1 MFLCGKN
8 SKTALPLQQLENIF
22 TFKKFFNPMK
32 SFLIALAFLT
42 TTFSQAQDFA
52 RHVNPFI
59 GTGGHGHTFPGATVP
74 YGMVQLSPDTRIDG
88 SWDGCS
94 GYHYSDNVIYGFSH
108 THLNGTG
115 VSDYGDI
122 MLMPTMGKHAINS
135 KDYSSTFSH
144 ANEQA
149 SAGFYSVKLD
159 KHNIDVRL
167 TTSTRVGFHE
177 YTFNK
182 DGQANIILDLNHR
195 DKLLEGEIR
204 FVDSKTIEVLR
215 RSEAWARNQYV
226 YARIEFNTP
235 LLINSKKGKN
245 KPENLLTGEEVAISL
260 SKQVKKG
267 EKILLKVSLSP
278 TSYEGA
284 KLNSS
289 EIKHWDF
296 DKTHKEAIA
305 LWNKELSKIE
315 VTSNDKDKLAIFYT
329 ALYHTMMQPNIAQD
343 LDGKYRGRDNQ
354 IHVAEGFDYYTV
366 FSLWDTFR
374 AAHPLYTLID
384 KKRTSDYINT
394 FIKQYEQGGR
404 LPVWELASNE
414 TDCMIGYHSVSVIA
428 DAMAKGITGFD
439 YEKAFEASKASA
451 MRDVLGLEAYKKNGF
466 ISMDDEHESV
476 SKTLEY
482 AYDDWCIAQMAK
494 LLKKQEDYQYFMMR
508 SQNWKNLFDWEKG
521 FMRPKKNGGW
531 DKPFDPREVNNNF
544 TEGNSWQYSFFV
556 PQDISGLI
564 HAHGGKEKFE
574 AKLDALFNA
583 ESKTTG
589 REQVDVTGLI
599 GQYAHGNEPSH
610 HMAYLYN
617 YVGKPEKTAAKV
629 HYILNE
635 FYKNTPDG
643 LIGNEDCGQMSAWYV
658 LSSMG
663 IYQVTP
669 GQEYFNTVE
678 PIFKNSKILLNANK
692 KVIIPKFEKSDY
704 FIDSELK
711 STIKAL
717 KHYVFG
723 NEYSIVPVI
732 QAESKSFE
740 SNQKIVLKSSG
751 KVYYSFND
759 DLNFKEYKSPIL
771 INQSTKIN
779 AYTEYYSYS
788 EFRTDSIALRSNT
801 ISATFFKK
809 PNNYTINIKSKYN
822 PQYHAG
828 GPQGLLDGILGTEN
842 WRKGDWQG
850 YQSQD
855 FEAVVDLQ
863 EVKSITEI
871 SARFLQDQ
879 RSWILM
885 PTKVEYY
892 ISDDNVN
899 FTYFGSINNT
909 LDPKIEENIILN
921 FTANETNN
929 KKARYVKVIA
939 KNFGKLPEWH
949 QGFGGDAFIFVDEIT
964 IK

>member
-1 MFLCGKN
+1 MKKAILFIL
-8 SKTALPLQQLENIF
+8 LPTLLF
-22 TFKKFFNPMK
+22 
-32 SFLIALAFLT
+32 
-42 TTFSQAQDFA
+42 AQDFA
-52 RHVNPFI
+52 KHVNPFI

-74 YGMVQLSPDTRIDG
+74 FGMVQLSPDTRIDG

-94 GYHYSDNVIYGFSH
+94 GYHYDDSTIYGFSH

-122 MLMPTMGKHAINS
+122 MLMPTMGEPSFDNKVYA
-135 KDYSSTFSH
+135 STFSH
-144 ANEQA
+144 ANEKA
-149 SAGFYSVKLD
+149 SAGFYAVKLD

-177 YTFNK
+177 YTFNSA
-182 DGQANIILDLNHR
+182 GNANIILDLNHR
-195 DKLLEGEIR
+195 DKLLYGEVRIINPT
-204 FVDSKTIEVLR
+204 TIEILR
-215 RSEAWARNQYV
+215 RSEAWARDQYV
-226 YARIEFNTP
+226 YARMEFNVP
-235 LLINSKKGKN
+235 LKVNLVKEENKENTKLDAIYKGT
-245 KPENLLTGEEVAISL
+245 ELALSF

-267 EKILLKVSLSP
+267 EKILVRVALSP

-289 EIKHWDF
+289 EINHWDF
-296 DKTHKEAIA
+296 DKVKKEAEA

-315 VTSNDKDKLAIFYT
+315 VISDDKDKLAIFYT

-494 LLKKQEDYQYFMMR
+494 LLKKQEDYQYYMMR
-508 SQNWKNLFDWEKG
+508 SQNWKNIFDWETG

-556 PQDISGLI
+556 PQDISGMI
-564 HAHGGKEKFE
+564 ETYGGTEKFE
-574 AKLDALFNA
+574 AKLDEMFNA

-617 YVGKPEKTAAKV
+617 YVGKPEKTKEKV

-658 LSSMG
+658 LSAMG
-663 IYQVTP
+663 IYAVTP
-669 GQEYFNTVE
+669 GQPIWDINE
-678 PIFKNSKILLNANK
+678 PFLDAKVSIDGNKPNYLHLPNARGILPQFGMEKIDNPPFK
-692 KVIIPKFEKSDY
+692 
-704 FIDSELK
+704 
-711 STIKAL
+711 
-717 KHYVFG
+717 
-723 NEYSIVPVI
+723 SISPVPVI
-732 QAESKSFE
+732 QAESKAFKDKLLISISDKYENEKYFKYLIFYKIEGQKEFILYLTPFE
-740 SNQKIVLKSSG
+740 IDKT
-751 KVYYSFND
+751 
-759 DLNFKEYKSPIL
+759 
-771 INQSTKIN
+771 TKIY
-779 AYTEYYSYS
+779 AYKYDMGMRMTIS
-788 EFRTDSIALRSNT
+788 DT

-809 PNNYTINIKSKYN
+809 PKNYSINIKSKYN

-828 GPQGLLDGILGTEN
+828 GPEGLLDGILGTEN

-855 FEAVVDLQ
+855 FDAVVDLQ
-863 EVKSITEI
+863 EVKNITEI

-879 RSWILM
+879 RSWIVM

-892 ISDDNVN
+892 ISEDNVN
-899 FTYFGSINNT
+899 FTYFGSVNNT
-909 LDPKIEENIILN
+909 LDPKIEENTILN
-921 FTANETNN
+921 FSSIETKS

-949 QGFGGDAFIFVDEIT
+949 QGFGGDAFIFVDEI
-964 IK
+964 IVK

>member
-1 MFLCGKN
+1 
-8 SKTALPLQQLENIF
+8 
-22 TFKKFFNPMK
+22 MK
-32 SFLIALAFLT
+32 PFLIALALLT
-42 TTFSQAQDFA
+42 ATISQAQDFA
-52 RHVNPFI
+52 KHVNPFI

-88 SWDGCS
+88 SWDGCG
-94 GYHYSDNVIYGFSH
+94 GYHYSDTVIYGFSH

-122 MLMPTMGKHAINS
+122 MLMPTMGEPSFDNKI
-135 KDYSSTFSH
+135 YSSTFSH
-144 ANEQA
+144 ANEKA

-182 DGQANIILDLNHR
+182 AGQANIILDLRHR
-195 DKLLEGEIR
+195 DKLLEGRVKIIN
-204 FVDSKTIEVLR
+204 DKTVEVLR
-215 RSEAWARNQYV
+215 RSEAWARDQYV
-226 YARIEFNTP
+226 YARIEFNVP
-235 LLINSKKGKN
+235 MMNSKGIKN
-245 KPENLLTGEEVAISL
+245 SNDLDIQTLALSF

-267 EKILLKVSLSP
+267 EKILVKVSLSP

-296 DKTHKEAIA
+296 DKVHKAAIA

-315 VTSNDKDKLAIFYT
+315 VTSDDKDKLAIFYT

-343 LDGKYRGRDNQ
+343 LDGKYRGRDNK

-374 AAHPLYTLID
+374 GAHPLYTLID
-384 KKRTSDYINT
+384 KKRTADYINT

-428 DAMAKGITGFD
+428 DAMVKGIKGFD

-451 MRDVLGLEAYKKNGF
+451 MRDVLGLDAYKKNGF
-466 ISMDDEHESV
+466 ISIDDEHESV

-482 AYDDWCIAQMAK
+482 AYDDWCIAQMAQI
-494 LLKKQEDYQYFMMR
+494 LNKQEDYQYFMKR
-508 SQNWKNLFDWEKG
+508 SQNWKNIFDWETG

-556 PQDISGLI
+556 PQDINGMI
-564 HAHGGKEKFE
+564 KAYGGPEKFE
-574 AKLDALFNA
+574 AKLDEMFNS

-617 YVGKPEKTAAKV
+617 YVGKPEKTNAKV
-629 HYILNE
+629 KYILDN
-635 FYKNTPDG
+635 FYTNTPDG

-663 IYQVTP
+663 IYNVTP
-669 GQEYFNTVE
+669 GNRNFNWTLIE
-678 PIFKNSKILLNANK
+678 PFFDEIKVKLENGTDEVISKERKFVDNSNFGFNENYLRFPIINYND
-692 KVIIPKFEKSDY
+692 VIP
-704 FIDSELK
+704 
-711 STIKAL
+711 
-717 KHYVFG
+717 
-723 NEYSIVPVI
+723 VPVI
-732 QAESKSFE
+732 QATSKSFKDKL
-740 SNQKIVLKSSG
+740 KIELKSQNS
-751 KVYYSFND
+751 KDVIYFMISDKND
-759 DLNFKEYKSPIL
+759 HLTKKLFVPYIKPFEIS
-771 INQSTKIN
+771 QTSTVE
-779 AYTEYYSYS
+779 AYVKTNEGQ
-788 EFRTDSIALRSNT
+788 SNT

-809 PNNYTINIKSKYN
+809 PNNYSINIKSVYN

-828 GPQGLLDGILGTEN
+828 GPEGLLDGILGTEN

-855 FEAVVDLQ
+855 FEAVVDLK
-863 EVKSITEI
+863 EVKNINEI

-885 PTKVEYY
+885 PTKVDYY
-892 ISDDNVN
+892 ISEDNVN
-899 FTYFGSINNT
+899 FTFFGTVANM
-909 LDPKIEENIILN
+909 LDPKVEENTILS
-921 FTANETNN
+921 FTSNEIKG

-939 KNFGKLPEWH
+939 KNFGKLPDWH
-949 QGFGGDAFIFVDEIT
+949 QGFGGDAFIFVDEIE

>member
-1 MFLCGKN
+1 
-8 SKTALPLQQLENIF
+8 
-22 TFKKFFNPMK
+22 MK

-52 RHVNPFI
+52 KHVNPFI

-88 SWDGCS
+88 SWDGCG
-94 GYHYSDNVIYGFSH
+94 GYHYSDSTIYGFSH

-122 MLMPTMGKHAINS
+122 MLMPTMGEPSFDNKI
-135 KDYSSTFSH
+135 YSSTFSH
-144 ANEQA
+144 ANEKA

-182 DGQANIILDLNHR
+182 AGQANIILDLNHR
-195 DKLLEGEIR
+195 DKLLEGTVRIIDDR
-204 FVDSKTIEVLR
+204 TIEVLR
-215 RSEAWARNQYV
+215 RSEAWARDQYV
-226 YARIEFNTP
+226 YARIEFDTP
-235 LLINSKKGKN
+235 LLINLKRGKN
-245 KPENLLTGEEVAISL
+245 KPENLLTGEDVAISF

-267 EKILLKVSLSP
+267 EKILVKVALSL

-284 KLNSS
+284 TLNSS
-289 EIKHWDF
+289 EIDHWDF
-296 DKTHKEAIA
+296 DKVHQAAVT

-315 VTSNDKDKLAIFYT
+315 VTSDDTDKLAIFYT

-343 LDGKYRGRDNQ
+343 LDGKYRGRDNK

-374 AAHPLYTLID
+374 GAHPLYTLID

-428 DAMAKGITGFD
+428 DAMVKGITGFD

-451 MRDVLGLEAYKKNGF
+451 MRDVLGLDAYKKNGF

-482 AYDDWCIAQMAK
+482 AYDDWCIAQMAQ
-494 LLKKQEDYQYFMMR
+494 LLNKKEDYQYFMQR
-508 SQNWKNLFDWEKG
+508 SQNWKNIFDWETG

-556 PQDISGLI
+556 PQDIEGLI
-564 HAHGGKEKFE
+564 QAHGGKDKFE

-610 HMAYLYN
+610 HMVYLYN
-617 YVGKPEKTAAKV
+617 YIGKPEKTAAKV

-658 LSSMG
+658 LSAMG
-663 IYQVTP
+663 IYAVTP
-669 GQEYFNTVE
+669 GMEKWESNVPLFDSITLKDANGKNLVNYKKEIVNGVSNR
-678 PIFKNSKILLNANK
+678 IFLLGEKLKEQMTDSRSSMGSQFAKPDESIKVNS
-692 KVIIPKFEKSDY
+692 IIP
-704 FIDSELK
+704 
-711 STIKAL
+711 
-717 KHYVFG
+717 
-723 NEYSIVPVI
+723 VPVI
-732 QAESKSFE
+732 QAESKAFKD
-740 SNQKIVLKSSG
+740 NLKIEIINLDKD
-751 KVYYSFND
+751 KY
-759 DLNFKEYKSPIL
+759 EL
-771 INQSTKIN
+771 IYNIENPNNKN
-779 AYTEYYSYS
+779 LLGLRRYTEPFYITESCKVNAFNIIRKSNNYSN
-788 EFRTDSIALRSNT
+788 A

-809 PNNYTINIKSKYN
+809 PNNYSINIKSKYN

-828 GPQGLLDGILGTEN
+828 GPEGLLDGILGTEN

-863 EVKSITEI
+863 EAKEITEI

-885 PTKVEYY
+885 PTKVDYY
-892 ISDDNVN
+892 VSEDNVN
-899 FTYFGSINNT
+899 FTYFGSVTNT
-909 LDPKIEENIILN
+909 LDPKIEENQIQN
-921 FTANETNN
+921 FTFSETKG
-929 KKARYVKVIA
+929 KKARYVRVIA
-939 KNFGKLPEWH
+939 KNFGELPEWH
-949 QGFGGDAFIFVDEIT
+949 QGAGGDAFIFVDEIT

>member
-1 MFLCGKN
+1 
-8 SKTALPLQQLENIF
+8 
-22 TFKKFFNPMK
+22 MK

-52 RHVNPFI
+52 KHVNPFI

-88 SWDGCS
+88 SWDGCG
-94 GYHYSDNVIYGFSH
+94 GYHYDDSTIYGFSH

-122 MLMPTMGKHAINS
+122 MLMPTMGKPSFDNKI
-135 KDYSSTFSH
+135 YSSTFSH
-144 ANEQA
+144 ASEKA

-182 DGQANIILDLNHR
+182 NGQANIILDLNHR
-195 DKLLEGEIR
+195 DKLLEGRIR
-204 FVDSKTIEVLR
+204 LIDDKTIEVLR

-226 YARIEFNTP
+226 YARIEFDTP
-235 LLINSKKGKN
+235 LLINLKRGKN
-245 KPENLLTGEEVAISL
+245 KPENLLTGEDVAISF

-267 EKILLKVSLSP
+267 EKILVKVSLSP

-296 DKTHKEAIA
+296 DKAYKAAIS

-315 VTSNDKDKLAIFYT
+315 VNSNDEDKLAIFYT

-343 LDGKYRGRDNQ
+343 LDGKYRGRDNK

-428 DAMAKGITGFD
+428 DAMAKGIKGFD

-482 AYDDWCIAQMAK
+482 AYDDWCIAQMAQI
-494 LLKKQEDYQYFMMR
+494 LNKQEDYEYFMKR
-508 SQNWKNLFDWEKG
+508 SQNWKNIFDWETG
-521 FMRPKKNGGW
+521 FMRPKKYGGW

-556 PQDISGLI
+556 PQDIYGLI
-564 HAHGGKEKFE
+564 DKFGFWE
-574 AKLDALFNA
+574 YGQKAFEDKIDQLFNA

-629 HYILNE
+629 HFILNE

-658 LSSMG
+658 LSSIG
-663 IYQVTP
+663 LYQVTP

-678 PIFKNSKILLNANK
+678 PIFKNSKILLNKNK
-692 KVIIPKFEKSDY
+692 QVTIPKFEKSDY

-828 GPQGLLDGILGTEN
+828 GPEGLLDGILGTEN

-855 FEAVVDLQ
+855 FEAIVDLQ
-863 EVKSITEI
+863 EVKKITEI

-885 PTKVEYY
+885 PTKVAYY
-892 ISDDNVN
+892 ISEDNVN
-899 FTYFGSINNT
+899 FTYFGSVNNT
-909 LDPKIEENIILN
+909 LDPKLEENTILN
-921 FTANETNN
+921 FTSNETKG
-929 KKARYVKVIA
+929 KKARYVKIIA

-949 QGFGGDAFIFVDEIT
+949 QGFGGDAFIFIDEIM

>member
-1 MFLCGKN
+1 MKKAILFIL
-8 SKTALPLQQLENIF
+8 LPTLLF
-22 TFKKFFNPMK
+22 
-32 SFLIALAFLT
+32 
-42 TTFSQAQDFA
+42 AQDFA
-52 RHVNPFI
+52 KHVNPFI

-88 SWDGCS
+88 SWDGCG

-122 MLMPTMGKHAINS
+122 MLMPTMGEPSFDNKI
-135 KDYSSTFSH
+135 YSSAFSH
-144 ANEQA
+144 TNEKA
-149 SAGFYSVKLD
+149 SAGFYAVKLD

-182 DGQANIILDLNHR
+182 AGQANIILDLNHR
-195 DKLLEGEIR
+195 DKLLFGEVRI
-204 FVDSKTIEVLR
+204 VNPTTIEILR
-215 RSEAWARNQYV
+215 RSEAWARDQYV
-226 YARIEFNTP
+226 YARIEFNVP
-235 LLINSKKGKN
+235 LKVNLVKG
-245 KPENLLTGEEVAISL
+245 ENTKLEGLYKGTELALSF

-267 EKILLKVSLSP
+267 EKILVKVSLSP

-289 EIKHWDF
+289 EINHWDF
-296 DKTHKEAIA
+296 EKVKKEAET

-315 VTSNDKDKLAIFYT
+315 VTSDDKDKLAIFYT

-354 IHVAEGFDYYTV
+354 IHTAEGFDYYTV

-374 AAHPLYTLID
+374 GAHPLYTLID

-508 SQNWKNLFDWEKG
+508 SQNWKNIFDWETG

-556 PQDISGLI
+556 PQDIEGLI
-564 HAHGGKEKFE
+564 QAHGGRDKFE

-617 YVGKPEKTAAKV
+617 YVGKPEKTNEKV
-629 HYILNE
+629 KYILDN

-658 LSSMG
+658 LSSIG
-663 IYQVTP
+663 LYQVTP
-669 GQEYFNTVE
+669 GQEYINTVD
-678 PIFKNSKILLNANK
+678 PIFENVNIKNT
-692 KVIIPKFEKSDY
+692 EKLIKLPRTQEKESY
-704 FIDSELK
+704 FINFELYDWVNCLRHKPRENYYFIVPIIEVENKSFVTDLKIELK
-711 STIKAL
+711 PYK
-717 KHYVFG
+717 
-723 NEYSIVPVI
+723 SI
-732 QAESKSFE
+732 
-740 SNQKIVLKSSG
+740 G
-751 KVYYSFND
+751 KVYYSFD
-759 DLNFKEYKSPIL
+759 DELNFKEYKSPIL
-771 INQSTKIN
+771 IKKSTKVN
-779 AYTEYYSYS
+779 AYTEIYHYT
-788 EFRTDSIALRSNT
+788 EFSIDSTAIRSNT
-801 ISATFFKK
+801 ITAQFFKK

-828 GPQGLLDGILGTEN
+828 GPEGLLDGILGTEN

-863 EVKSITEI
+863 EVKDINEI

-909 LDPKIEENIILN
+909 LDPKIEENTILN

-949 QGFGGDAFIFVDEIT
+949 QGFGGDAFIFVDEII

>member
-1 MFLCGKN
+1 MKKFL
-8 SKTALPLQQLENIF
+8 F
-22 TFKKFFNPMK
+22 TFIFAT
-32 SFLIALAFLT
+32 SFL
-42 TTFSQAQDFA
+42 QAQDFA
-52 RHVNPFI
+52 KHVNPFI

-88 SWDGCS
+88 SWDGCG
-94 GYHYSDNVIYGFSH
+94 GYHYSDNLIYGFSH

-115 VSDYGDI
+115 VSDFGDI
-122 MLMPTMGKHAINS
+122 MLMPTMGEPSFDNKM
-135 KDYSSTFSH
+135 YSSTFSH
-144 ANEQA
+144 ENEKA
-149 SAGFYSVKLD
+149 SAGFYAVKLD
-159 KHNIDVRL
+159 KHDINVRL
-167 TTSTRVGFHE
+167 TSSTRVGFHE

-182 DGQANIILDLNHR
+182 AGQANIILDLNHR
-195 DKLLEGEIR
+195 DKLLERRIR
-204 FVDSKTIEVLR
+204 VIDDKTIEVLR

-226 YARIEFNTP
+226 YARIEFNVP
-235 LLINSKKGKN
+235 MKSLSKKTS
-245 KPENLLTGEEVAISL
+245 TGHSNDIETSAIIF
-260 SKQVKKG
+260 SKQVKKS
-267 EKILLKVSLSP
+267 EKILVKVSLSP

-296 DKTHKEAIA
+296 EKVHQNAIT

-354 IHVAEGFDYYTV
+354 IHQAEGFDYYTV

-384 KKRTSDYINT
+384 KKRTADYINT

-451 MRDVLGLEAYKKNGF
+451 MRDVLGLDAYKKNGF
-466 ISMDDEHESV
+466 ISIDDEHESV

-482 AYDDWCIAQMAK
+482 AYDDWCIAQMAQ
-494 LLKKQEDYQYFMMR
+494 LLNKQEDYHYFMKR
-508 SQNWKNLFDWEKG
+508 SQNWKNIFDWETG

-556 PQDISGLI
+556 PQDIEGMI
-564 HAHGGKEKFE
+564 QAYGGPKKFE
-574 AKLDALFNA
+574 AKLDEMFNS

-617 YVGKPEKTAAKV
+617 YVGKPEKTNEKV
-629 HYILNE
+629 KYILDN
-635 FYKNTPDG
+635 FYTNTPDG

-658 LSSMG
+658 LSVISE
-663 IYQVTP
+663 YPVCP
-669 GQEYFNTVE
+669 GSIIHHYENDLYFDKIEVNLENGEKVMISEEQRKINKQKAIQQEKEIESSEDIDWNLDYIIKE
-678 PIFKNSKILLNANK
+678 
-692 KVIIPKFEKSDY
+692 IIP
-704 FIDSELK
+704 
-711 STIKAL
+711 
-717 KHYVFG
+717 
-723 NEYSIVPVI
+723 VPVI
-732 QAESKSFE
+732 QAENKSFKDKL
-740 SNQKIVLKSSG
+740 KIELKS
-751 KVYYSFND
+751 KYLND
-759 DLNFKEYKSPIL
+759 VIYFMINDKEDHLAKKLFVPYTKPFEIS
-771 INQSTKIN
+771 QTSTIE
-779 AYTEYYSYS
+779 AYVKTNEGQ
-788 EFRTDSIALRSNT
+788 SNT

-828 GPQGLLDGILGTEN
+828 GSEGLLDGILGTEN

-855 FEAVVDLQ
+855 FEAVVDLK
-863 EVKSITEI
+863 EVKNITEI

-885 PTKVEYY
+885 PTKVDYY
-892 ISDDNVN
+892 ISEDNVN
-899 FTYFGSINNT
+899 FMYFGSVNNT
-909 LDPKIEENIILN
+909 LDPKVEENTILN
-921 FTANETNN
+921 FTSNETKG

-949 QGFGGDAFIFVDEIT
+949 QGAGGDAFIFVDEIT

>member
-1 MFLCGKN
+1 MKKAILFIL
-8 SKTALPLQQLENIF
+8 LPTLLF
-22 TFKKFFNPMK
+22 
-32 SFLIALAFLT
+32 
-42 TTFSQAQDFA
+42 AQDFA
-52 RHVNPFI
+52 KHVNPFI

-88 SWDGCS
+88 SWDGCG
-94 GYHYSDNVIYGFSH
+94 GYHYDDNTIYGFSH

-122 MLMPTMGKHAINS
+122 MLMPTMGEPSFDNKI
-135 KDYSSTFSH
+135 YSSAFSH
-144 ANEQA
+144 TNEKA

-182 DGQANIILDLNHR
+182 AGQANIILDLNHR
-195 DKLLEGEIR
+195 DKLLFGEVRI
-204 FVDSKTIEVLR
+204 VNPTTIEILR
-215 RSEAWARNQYV
+215 RSEAWARDQYV
-226 YARIEFNTP
+226 YARIEFNIP
-235 LLINSKKGKN
+235 LKVNLVKEENKENTKLEGIYKGT
-245 KPENLLTGEEVAISL
+245 ELALSF

-267 EKILLKVSLSP
+267 EKILVKVSLSP

-284 KLNSS
+284 KLNTS

-296 DKTHKEAIA
+296 EKVKKEAET

-315 VTSNDKDKLAIFYT
+315 VTSDDKNKLAIFYT

-343 LDGKYRGRDNQ
+343 LDGKYRGRDNK
-354 IHVAEGFDYYTV
+354 IHVTEGFDYYTV

-374 AAHPLYTLID
+374 GAHPLYTLID

-451 MRDVLGLEAYKKNGF
+451 MRDVLGLDAYKKNGF

-482 AYDDWCIAQMAK
+482 AYDDWCIAQMAQ
-494 LLKKQEDYQYFMMR
+494 LLNKQEDYQYFMKR
-508 SQNWKNLFDWEKG
+508 SQNWKNLFDWETG

-556 PQDISGLI
+556 PQDIDGMI
-564 HAHGGKEKFE
+564 EAYGGPEKFE
-574 AKLDALFNA
+574 AKLDKMFNS

-617 YVGKPEKTAAKV
+617 YVGKRKKANEKIK
-629 HYILNE
+629 YILNN

-658 LSSMG
+658 LSAMG
-663 IYQVTP
+663 IYAVTP
-669 GQEYFNTVE
+669 GKPEWSSVE
-678 PIFKNSKILLNANK
+678 PYFDKIKINLEFDSPIREITKFSSLEKLKLFEMKNEFFEEMGAIEVIDVDYANPNK
-692 KVIIPKFEKSDY
+692 IIP
-704 FIDSELK
+704 
-711 STIKAL
+711 
-717 KHYVFG
+717 
-723 NEYSIVPVI
+723 VPLI
-732 QAESKSFE
+732 QAESRAFKDKLKIELKSQNANDKIYFKINNYVETLEKKSFE
-740 SNQKIVLKSSG
+740 LYNQPFEIQQNATISCYVLNNNS
-751 KVYYSFND
+751 
-759 DLNFKEYKSPIL
+759 
-771 INQSTKIN
+771 Q
-779 AYTEYYSYS
+779 
-788 EFRTDSIALRSNT
+788 SNT
-801 ISATFFKK
+801 ISAQFFKK
-809 PNNYTINIKSKYN
+809 PNNYTVNIKSKYN

-828 GPQGLLDGILGTEN
+828 GPEGLLDGILGTEN

-871 SARFLQDQ
+871 TARFLQDL

-885 PTKVEYY
+885 PTQVEYY

-909 LDPKIEENIILN
+909 LDPKIVENTILN
-921 FTANETNN
+921 FTSTETNN

>member
-1 MFLCGKN
+1 
-8 SKTALPLQQLENIF
+8 
-22 TFKKFFNPMK
+22 MK
-32 SFLIALAFLT
+32 PFLIALAFLT
-42 TTFSQAQDFA
+42 TTISQAQDFA
-52 RHVNPFI
+52 KHVNPFI
-59 GTGGHGHTFPGATVP
+59 GTGGHGHTFPGATLP

-88 SWDGCS
+88 SWDGCG

-122 MLMPTMGKHAINS
+122 MLMPTMGEPSFDNKV
-135 KDYSSTFSH
+135 YSSIFSH
-144 ANEQA
+144 ANEKA

-182 DGQANIILDLNHR
+182 AGQANVILDLNHR

-204 FVDSKTIEVLR
+204 IIDQKRVWVKR
-215 RSEAWARNQYV
+215 RSEAWARDQYV
-226 YARIEFNTP
+226 FALIEFEKP
-235 LLINSKKGKN
+235 IDISKVKCNGEKGRKF
-245 KPENLLTGEEVAISL
+245 TGTELAL
-260 SKQVKKG
+260 SFSRNVKKG
-267 EKILLKVSLSP
+267 EKLRLKVTLSN
-278 TSYEGA
+278 TGFDGTEI
-284 KLNSS
+284 NST
-289 EIKHWDF
+289 EIQQWDF
-296 DKTHKEAIA
+296 EKVHKDAITA
-305 LWNKELSKIE
+305 WNKELSKIE
-315 VTSNDKDKLAIFYT
+315 VTSNDKNKLAIFYT

-343 LDGKYRGRDNQ
+343 LDGKYRGRDNK

-374 AAHPLYTLID
+374 GAHPLYTLID
-384 KKRTSDYINT
+384 KKRTADYINT

-428 DAMAKGITGFD
+428 DAMVKGIKGFD

-451 MRDVLGLEAYKKNGF
+451 MRDVLGLDAYKKNGF
-466 ISMDDEHESV
+466 ISIDDEHESV

-482 AYDDWCIAQMAK
+482 AYDDWCIAQMAQI
-494 LLKKQEDYQYFMMR
+494 LNKQEDYQYFMKR
-508 SQNWKNLFDWEKG
+508 SQNWKNIFDWETG

-556 PQDISGLI
+556 PHDVYGMIQ
-564 HAHGGKEKFE
+564 AHGGPENFE
-574 AKLDALFNA
+574 AKLDEMFNS

-617 YVGKPEKTAAKV
+617 YVGKPEKTNAKV
-629 HYILNE
+629 KYILDN
-635 FYKNTPDG
+635 FYTNTPDG

-658 LSSMG
+658 MSVLGEYPVCPGSIIHNYENDLYFDKIVVNLESGEKVEISEKQRKINKQKAIQQEKEIESSED
-663 IYQVTP
+663 IDWNQ
-669 GQEYFNTVE
+669 
-678 PIFKNSKILLNANK
+678 ILTYES
-692 KVIIPKFEKSDY
+692 IIQ
-704 FIDSELK
+704 
-711 STIKAL
+711 
-717 KHYVFG
+717 
-723 NEYSIVPVI
+723 VPVVE
-732 QAESKSFE
+732 AESKAFKENMKIEIKANNNNLGFSENIYFRILDENNTQDKTPFVNYKEYFE
-740 SNQKIVLKSSG
+740 INKSSKVEAYIERVAGG
-751 KVYYSFND
+751 K
-759 DLNFKEYKSPIL
+759 PP
-771 INQSTKIN
+771 
-779 AYTEYYSYS
+779 
-788 EFRTDSIALRSNT
+788 RSNT

-809 PNNYTINIKSKYN
+809 PNNYSINIKSVYN

-828 GPQGLLDGILGTEN
+828 GPEGLLDGILGTEN

-863 EVKSITEI
+863 EVKNITEI

-885 PTKVEYY
+885 PTKVDYY
-892 ISDDNVN
+892 ISEDNVN
-899 FTYFGSINNT
+899 FTFFGSVNNT
-909 LDPKIEENIILN
+909 LDPKLEENTILN
-921 FTANETNN
+921 FTSNET
-929 KKARYVKVIA
+929 KGRKARYVKVIA
-939 KNFGKLPEWH
+939 KNFGKLPDWH
-949 QGFGGDAFIFVDEIT
+949 QGAGGDAFIFVDEIT

>member
-1 MFLCGKN
+1 
-8 SKTALPLQQLENIF
+8 
-22 TFKKFFNPMK
+22 MK
-32 SFLIALAFLT
+32 SFLIALVL
-42 TTFSQAQDFA
+42 FSTSIFQAQDFA
-52 RHVNPFI
+52 KYVNPFI

-88 SWDGCS
+88 SWDGCG
-94 GYHYSDNVIYGFSH
+94 GYHYSDNLIYGFSH

-122 MLMPTMGKHAINS
+122 MLMPTMGEPSLDNKI
-135 KDYSSTFSH
+135 YSSPFSH
-144 ANEQA
+144 ANEKA
-149 SAGFYSVKLD
+149 SAGFYGVKLD
-159 KHNIDVRL
+159 KQDIDVRL
-167 TTSTRVGFHE
+167 TTSTRVGFHQ

-195 DKLLEGEIR
+195 DKLLYGEVRI
-204 FVDSKTIEVLR
+204 VNPTTIEILR
-215 RSEAWARNQYV
+215 RSEAWARDQYV

-235 LLINSKKGKN
+235 LKVNLAEEENTINTKLQGIYKGTK
-245 KPENLLTGEEVAISL
+245 LAISF

-267 EKILLKVSLSP
+267 EKILVKVSLSP
-278 TSYEGA
+278 TSYDGA

-296 DKTHKEAIA
+296 EKVKKEAET
-305 LWNKELSKIE
+305 LWNKELSKID
-315 VTSNDKDKLAIFYT
+315 VTSDDKDKLAIFYT

-354 IHVAEGFDYYTV
+354 IHTAEGFDYYTV

-428 DAMAKGITGFD
+428 DAMVKGITGFD

-451 MRDVLGLEAYKKNGF
+451 MRDVLGLDAYKKNGF

-482 AYDDWCIAQMAK
+482 AYDDWCIAQMAQ
-494 LLKKQEDYQYFMMR
+494 LLNKQEDYQYFMKR
-508 SQNWKNLFDWEKG
+508 SQNWKNIFDWETG

-556 PQDISGLI
+556 PQDIDGMIL
-564 HAHGGKEKFE
+564 AYGGKDKFE
-574 AKLDALFNA
+574 AKLDEMFNS

-617 YVGKPEKTAAKV
+617 YVGKPEKTKDKV

-658 LSSMG
+658 LSAMG

-669 GQEYFNTVE
+669 GQTTWDINDPFLDAKVSINDNKPNYLHLPNDRGILPQFGIENVDKPEYQ
-678 PIFKNSKILLNANK
+678 L
-692 KVIIPKFEKSDY
+692 IIP
-704 FIDSELK
+704 
-711 STIKAL
+711 
-717 KHYVFG
+717 
-723 NEYSIVPVI
+723 VPVI
-732 QAESKSFE
+732 QAESKAFKDKMQIELFSQNAKDAIYFMINDKDDFLAKKQFVQYSKPFE
-740 SNQKIVLKSSG
+740 ITQSST
-751 KVYYSFND
+751 
-759 DLNFKEYKSPIL
+759 I
-771 INQSTKIN
+771 Q
-779 AYTEYYSYS
+779 AYVKLS
-788 EFRTDSIALRSNT
+788 EEKSNT

-809 PNNYTINIKSKYN
+809 PNNYSINIKSKYN

-828 GPQGLLDGILGTEN
+828 GPEGLLDGILGTEN

-863 EVKSITEI
+863 EVKEVAEV

-885 PTKVEYY
+885 PKKVEYY
-892 ISDDNVN
+892 VSEDNVN
-899 FTYFGSINNT
+899 FTFFGSVANA
-909 LDPKIEENIILN
+909 LDPKIEENTILN
-921 FTANETNN
+921 FTSKETKA

-949 QGFGGDAFIFVDEIT
+949 QGAGGDAFIFIDEIT

>member
-1 MFLCGKN
+1 MKKAILFIL
-8 SKTALPLQQLENIF
+8 LPTLLF
-22 TFKKFFNPMK
+22 
-32 SFLIALAFLT
+32 
-42 TTFSQAQDFA
+42 AQDFA
-52 RHVNPFI
+52 KHVNPFI

-88 SWDGCS
+88 SWDGCG
-94 GYHYSDNVIYGFSH
+94 GYHYDDNTIYGFSH

-122 MLMPTMGKHAINS
+122 MLMPTMGEPSFDNKI
-135 KDYSSTFSH
+135 YSSTFSH
-144 ANEQA
+144 ANEKA
-149 SAGFYSVKLD
+149 FAGFYSVKLD

-204 FVDSKTIEVLR
+204 IIDQKRVWLKR

-226 YARIEFNTP
+226 FALIEFEKP
-235 LLINSKKGKN
+235 FDISKVKCNGEKGRKF
-245 KPENLLTGEEVAISL
+245 TGTELAL
-260 SKQVKKG
+260 SFSRKVKKG
-267 EKILLKVSLSP
+267 EKLRLKVTLSN
-278 TSYEGA
+278 TGFDGTEINSTEIQHWNFDEVKKDA
-284 KLNSS
+284 K
-289 EIKHWDF
+289 
-296 DKTHKEAIA
+296 A

-343 LDGKYRGRDNQ
+343 IDGKYRGRDNQ
-354 IHVAEGFDYYTV
+354 IHTAEGFDYYTV

-394 FIKQYEQGGR
+394 FIIQYEQGGR

-482 AYDDWCIAQMAK
+482 AYDDWCIAQMAQI
-494 LLKKQEDYQYFMMR
+494 LNKQEDYQYFMLR
-508 SQNWKNLFDWEKG
+508 SQNWKNIFDWETG

-556 PQDISGLI
+556 PHNIYDLI
-564 HAHGGKEKFE
+564 KSHGGKDKFE

-617 YVGKPEKTAAKV
+617 YVGKPEKAKEKV
-629 HYILNE
+629 HYILNN

-658 LSSMG
+658 LSAMG

-669 GQEYFNTVE
+669 GQEFFNTVQANFE
-678 PIFKNSKILLNANK
+678 NIKINIDK
-692 KVIIPKFEKSDY
+692 KLINFPRTSEKEAY
-704 FIDSELK
+704 FIDSDLNDW
-711 STIKAL
+711 IKAL
-717 KHYVFG
+717 QHYIIE
-723 NEYSIVPVI
+723 NYPKIIPVPLI
-732 QAESKSFE
+732 QAESKAFKDKLKIELKSQNANDKIYFKINNYVETLEKKSFE
-740 SNQKIVLKSSG
+740 LYNQPFEIQQNATISCYVLNNNS
-751 KVYYSFND
+751 
-759 DLNFKEYKSPIL
+759 
-771 INQSTKIN
+771 Q
-779 AYTEYYSYS
+779 
-788 EFRTDSIALRSNT
+788 SNT
-801 ISATFFKK
+801 ISAQFFKK
-809 PNNYTINIKSKYN
+809 PNNYTVNIKSKYN

-828 GPQGLLDGILGTEN
+828 GPEGLLDGILGTEN

-871 SARFLQDQ
+871 TARFLQDQ

-885 PTKVEYY
+885 PTQVEYY

-909 LDPKIEENIILN
+909 LDPKIEENTILN
-921 FTANETNN
+921 FTSTETNN

>member
-1 MFLCGKN
+1 
-8 SKTALPLQQLENIF
+8 
-22 TFKKFFNPMK
+22 MK
-32 SFLIALAFLT
+32 PFLIALAFLT
-42 TTFSQAQDFA
+42 TTISQAQDFA
-52 RHVNPFI
+52 KHVNPFI

-88 SWDGCS
+88 SWDGCG
-94 GYHYSDNVIYGFSH
+94 GYHYSDNLIYGFSH

-122 MLMPTMGKHAINS
+122 MLMPTMGEPSFDNKV
-135 KDYSSTFSH
+135 YSSTFSH
-144 ANEQA
+144 VNEKA

-182 DGQANIILDLNHR
+182 AGQANIILDLRHR

-204 FVDSKTIEVLR
+204 YVDSKTIEVLR

-226 YARIEFNTP
+226 YARIEFSKPFKEIKT
-235 LLINSKKGKN
+235 NSAN
-245 KPENLLTGEEVAISL
+245 HLTDNRILTDYAGAYQF
-260 SKQVKKG
+260 KVKKG
-267 EKILLKVSLSP
+267 EKILVKVSLSP

-296 DKTHKEAIA
+296 NKAHKAAIA

-315 VTSNDKDKLAIFYT
+315 VTSEDKNKLAIFYT

-374 AAHPLYTLID
+374 GAHPLYTLID
-384 KKRTSDYINT
+384 KKRTADYINT

-451 MRDVLGLEAYKKNGF
+451 MRDVLGLDAYKKNGF
-466 ISMDDEHESV
+466 ISIDDEHESV

-482 AYDDWCIAQMAK
+482 AYDDWCIAQMAQILNK
-494 LLKKQEDYQYFMMR
+494 PKDYEYFMQR
-508 SQNWKNLFDWEKG
+508 SQNWKNLFNWENT
-521 FMRPKKNGGW
+521 FIQPKKNGGW
-531 DKPFDPREVNNNF
+531 DKPFDPREVNNNY
-544 TEGNSWQYSFFV
+544 TEANAWQYTFFV
-556 PQDISGLI
+556 PQDIEGMI
-564 HAHGGKEKFE
+564 QAYGGPEKFE
-574 AKLDALFNA
+574 AKLDEMFTT

-589 REQVDVTGLI
+589 REQVDITGLI

-610 HMAYLYN
+610 HVAYLYN
-617 YVGKPEKTAAKV
+617 YVGKPEKTKEKV
-629 HYILNE
+629 HYILDN
-635 FYKNTPDG
+635 FYTNTPDG

-663 IYQVTP
+663 IYAVTP
-669 GQEYFNTVE
+669 GNPNFSWTVIE
-678 PIFKNSKILLNANK
+678 PFFDEIKVKLENLNDDVINK
-692 KVIIPKFEKSDY
+692 KLRIVDYSTFGFDSYYLRFPKNYMDIIP
-704 FIDSELK
+704 
-711 STIKAL
+711 
-717 KHYVFG
+717 
-723 NEYSIVPVI
+723 VPVI
-732 QAESKSFE
+732 QSESKAFKDNLKIEIKSQNSNEEIYFMINDKDDPLAKKIFVKYSKPFE
-740 SNQKIVLKSSG
+740 INESSKIYAFVKQDIHRKNIFS
-751 KVYYSFND
+751 D
-759 DLNFKEYKSPIL
+759 
-771 INQSTKIN
+771 
-779 AYTEYYSYS
+779 
-788 EFRTDSIALRSNT
+788 T

-809 PNNYTINIKSKYN
+809 PNNYTINIKSVYN

-828 GPQGLLDGILGTEN
+828 GPEGLLDGILGTEN

-855 FEAVVDLQ
+855 FEAVVDLK
-863 EVKSITEI
+863 EVKNISEI

-892 ISDDNVN
+892 VSEDNVN
-899 FTYFGSINNT
+899 FTYFGSVNNM
-909 LDPKIEENIILN
+909 LDPKVEENTILN
-921 FTANETNN
+921 FTSNEN
-929 KKARYVKVIA
+929 KEKTARYVKVIA

-949 QGFGGDAFIFVDEIT
+949 QGAGGDAFIFVDEILV
-964 IK
+964 K

>member
-1 MFLCGKN
+1 
-8 SKTALPLQQLENIF
+8 
-22 TFKKFFNPMK
+22 MK

-42 TTFSQAQDFA
+42 TTFSQAQDYA
-52 RHVNPFI
+52 KHVNPFI

-88 SWDGCS
+88 SWDGCG
-94 GYHYSDNVIYGFSH
+94 GYHYSDSTIYGFSH

-122 MLMPTMGKHAINS
+122 MLMPMMGEPSFDNKI
-135 KDYSSTFSH
+135 YSSTFSH
-144 ANEQA
+144 ANEKA

-177 YTFNK
+177 YKFNK
-182 DGQANIILDLNHR
+182 AGLANIILDLNHR
-195 DKLLEGEIR
+195 DKLLFGEVRI
-204 FVDSKTIEVLR
+204 VNPTTIEILR
-215 RSEAWARNQYV
+215 RSEAWARDQYV
-226 YARIEFNTP
+226 YARIEFNVP
-235 LLINSKKGKN
+235 LKVNLVKEVNKENTKLEGIYKGT
-245 KPENLLTGEEVAISL
+245 ELALSF

-267 EKILLKVSLSP
+267 EKILVKVSLSP

-284 KLNSS
+284 KLNTS

-296 DKTHKEAIA
+296 EKVKKEAET

-315 VTSNDKDKLAIFYT
+315 VTSDDKDKLAIFYT

-354 IHVAEGFDYYTV
+354 IHTAEGFDYYTV

-508 SQNWKNLFDWEKG
+508 SQNWKNIFDWETG

-556 PQDISGLI
+556 PQDIYGLLNSYGFWI
-564 HAHGGKEKFE
+564 YGEKAFE
-574 AKLDALFNA
+574 DNLDKLFNA

-617 YVGKPEKTAAKV
+617 YVGKPEKTKEKV
-629 HYILNE
+629 HYILNN
-635 FYKNTPDG
+635 FYKNSPDG
-643 LIGNEDCGQMSAWYV
+643 LIGNEDCGQMSAWFV
-658 LSSMG
+658 LSSIG
-663 IYQVTP
+663 LYQVTP

-809 PNNYTINIKSKYN
+809 PNNYSINIKSKYN

-855 FEAVVDLQ
+855 FEAVVDLK
-863 EVKSITEI
+863 EVKTISEI

-899 FTYFGSINNT
+899 FTYFGSVENT

-921 FTANETNN
+921 FTSNETKA